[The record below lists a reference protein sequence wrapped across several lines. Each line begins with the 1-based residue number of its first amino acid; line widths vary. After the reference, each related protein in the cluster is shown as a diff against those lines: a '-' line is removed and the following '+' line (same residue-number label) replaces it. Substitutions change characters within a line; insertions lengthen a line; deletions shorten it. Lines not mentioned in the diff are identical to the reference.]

1 MSRNRQTRSISRRLL
16 VTSLLAFLIAALVGI
31 STRRT
36 AAQTTN
42 EVTVSAAIS
51 LKDSLD
57 EIGKLYEKAH
67 PGAKIS
73 FNYAG
78 SGTLQ
83 RQIEQGAP
91 VDIFFSAAEK
101 QMDDLQTKGLIDAG
115 TRRDIVRN
123 QLVLIVPASN
133 TTTHT
138 FEELSSPS
146 VKVVALGEPST
157 VPAGS
162 YARQSLERLG
172 LWGSVDGREK
182 SGLRQRCARGTDL
195 RRNWKRRCGDGVPDR
210 RAGLA
215 EGAHRCGGAC
225 RFPRPDHLS
234 GRDFEGR
241 KKFAC
246 RCAFSRVS
254 FKQRSPRSIR
264 QVRLSARRKSSRK
277 ELIQVQFPRDGMV
290 SSVDLAGDKRHRHD
304 LHVRPRAGC
313 GCLA

>member
-1 MSRNRQTRSISRRLL
+1 MLSGASREVNQRRLVVAGLLFLL
-16 VTSLLAFLIAALVGI
+16 VATVSGI
-31 STRRT
+31 CVSSV
-36 AAQTTN
+36 AAQGKSELTG
-42 EVTVSAAIS
+42 SAAIS

-57 EIGKLYEKAH
+57 EIGSIYEKAH
-67 PGAKIS
+67 PEVKIS
-73 FNYAG
+73 FNYGG

-162 YARQSLERLG
+162 YARQSLER
-172 LWGSVDGREK
+172 
-182 SGLRQRCARGTDL
+182 
-195 RRNWKRRCGDGVPDR
+195 
-210 RAGLA
+210 
-215 EGAHRCGGAC
+215 
-225 RFPRPDHLS
+225 
-234 GRDFEGR
+234 
-241 KKFAC
+241 
-246 RCAFSRVS
+246 
-254 FKQRSPRSIR
+254 
-264 QVRLSARRKSSRK
+264 
-277 ELIQVQFPRDGMV
+277 
-290 SSVDLAGDKRHRHD
+290 
-304 LHVRPRAGC
+304 
-313 GCLA
+313 

>member
-16 VTSLLAFLIAALVGI
+16 VTSLLTFSIAALVGI

-101 QMDDLQTKGLIDAG
+101 QMDDLQSKDLVDAG
-115 TRRDIVRN
+115 TRRNIVAN
-123 QLVLIVPASN
+123 QLVLIVPASD
-133 TTTHT
+133 TAIHS
-138 FEELSSPS
+138 FQDLSNVS
-146 VKVVALGEPST
+146 VKVLALGEPST
-157 VPAGS
+157 VPAGT
-162 YARQSLERLG
+162 YARQTLEHLG
-172 LWGSVDGREK
+172 IWGGVEK
-182 SGLRQRCARGTDL
+182 KVVLAKD
-195 RRNWKRRCGDGVPDR
+195 V
-210 RAGLA
+210 RAVLTYVETGNA
-215 EGAHRCGGAC
+215 DA
-225 RFPRPDHLS
+225 
-234 GRDFEGR
+234 
-241 KKFAC
+241 
-246 RCAFSRVS
+246 
-254 FKQRSPRSIR
+254 
-264 QVRLSARRKSSRK
+264 
-277 ELIQVQFPRDGMV
+277 GMV
-290 SSVDLAGDKRHRHD
+290 YQTDAQGSTKVRIVTVAPANSHDPIIYPAAIMKGAKNPSAAASFLAFLSSSAAREVFAKYGFLPAENQAGKN
-304 LHVRPRAGC
+304 
-313 GCLA
+313 

>member
-31 STRRT
+31 SARRT

-133 TTTHT
+133 TITHT

-157 VPAGS
+157 VPAGT

-172 LWGSVDGREK
+172 LWGSVDRKVVLAKDVRAVLTYVETGNADA
-182 SGLRQRCARGTDL
+182 GMVYQTDAQGSQKVRIVAVAPADSHDPIIYPAAIL
-195 RRNWKRRCGDGVPDR
+195 K
-210 RAGLA
+210 
-215 EGAHRCGGAC
+215 GAKNSSAAAP
-225 RFPRPDHLS
+225 FPGYHP
-234 GRDFEGR
+234 
-241 KKFAC
+241 AVV
-246 RCAFSRVS
+246 CAFV
-254 FKQRSPRSIR
+254 
-264 QVRLSARRKSSRK
+264 LLCAAA
-277 ELIQVQFPRDGMV
+277 LL
-290 SSVDLAGDKRHRHD
+290 LAGAPAAS
-304 LHVRPRAGC
+304 VVASTY
-313 GCLA
+313 